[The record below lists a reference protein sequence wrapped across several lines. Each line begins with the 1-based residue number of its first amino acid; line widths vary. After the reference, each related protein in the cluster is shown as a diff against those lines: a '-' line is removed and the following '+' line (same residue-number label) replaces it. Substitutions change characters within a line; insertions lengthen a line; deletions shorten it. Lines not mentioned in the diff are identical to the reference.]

1 MVETFGGYCRRIPD
15 KIAPHELVFSVYGGE
30 HNLQNINFEGKEE
43 TDMENEKKI
52 YEAPE
57 VTKVEFDAG
66 ERITAS
72 ICTFST
78 GSCNLSP

>member
-1 MVETFGGYCRRIPD
+1 M
-15 KIAPHELVFSVYGGE
+15 FSVYGGE